1 MRDDEPHNHGLRD
14 NLPDEKKRERDEERF
29 VALIHRVEPLDEN
42 DYTEGSLVA
51 PISPKT
57 VRSLTANSQVHRYAA
72 VERPA
77 SPKHAA

>member
-42 DYTEGSLVA
+42 DYTVESSVT

-57 VRSLTANSQVHRYAA
+57 IRPLTANSQVHRYAA
-72 VERPA
+72 VERPP
-77 SPKHAA
+77 SPKRAA